1 MMEECVQDTI
11 SIQMANGPVIAK
23 CAKLQKVS
31 FSIPGA
37 EYMQLRNCAV
47 DVVWLRQ
54 LLFEIGLEEWIS
66 QPTEVMCDSSG
77 AIDWCKFGRLTVG
90 NKHIALAYHEV
101 QQWYKEGVLIPVK
114 IGTKFNKAD
123 MQTKG
128 PTIQMVATFVKWLTG
143 YEKAPPQFVECL
155 RLHRLKVKLNSK
167 LKQV

>member
-1 MMEECVQDTI
+1 MVSCSLPMGTKSPWHAWIYDGRVRAGHD
-11 SIQMANGPVIAK
+11 IQMANGPVIAK

-90 NKHIALAYHEV
+90 NKHIALASRSPTMVQGRSPDTSEDWNEV
-101 QQWYKEGVLIPVK
+101 Q
-114 IGTKFNKAD
+114 
-123 MQTKG
+123 
-128 PTIQMVATFVKWLTG
+128 
-143 YEKAPPQFVECL
+143 
-155 RLHRLKVKLNSK
+155 
-167 LKQV
+167 